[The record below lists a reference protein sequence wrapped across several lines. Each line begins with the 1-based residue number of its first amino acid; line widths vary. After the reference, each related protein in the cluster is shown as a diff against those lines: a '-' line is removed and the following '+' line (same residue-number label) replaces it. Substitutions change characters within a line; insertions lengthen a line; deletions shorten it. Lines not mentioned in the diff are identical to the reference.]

1 MAKPQQTASE
11 LGRTLAGQWSK
22 TEKRAAMSRSIMEAN
37 QRTKAINKAF
47 KQQQFMKYLNTEA
60 WPSGRRHL
68 PTKQTY
74 GQLYREFESHRF
86 RQGPLA

>member
-22 TEKRAAMSRSIMEAN
+22 TEKRAKMSRSIMESN

-47 KQQQFMKYLNTEA
+47 KQNQILN
-60 WPSGRRHL
+60 
-68 PTKQTY
+68 K
-74 GQLYREFESHRF
+74 
-86 RQGPLA
+86 